1 MLGHAIEISARQ
13 GRDSDARAISL
24 DVRPSTRRRAQATGL
39 HGIRRRQLRRCP
51 NNVRKRAPFE
61 LLQGH
66 AAVIMLGSTQ
76 GRSRATDR
84 RARQR
89 GVCARD
95 KDADAEKKADQTTRD
110 VRHGK

>member
-1 MLGHAIEISARQ
+1 
-13 GRDSDARAISL
+13 
-24 DVRPSTRRRAQATGL
+24 
-39 HGIRRRQLRRCP
+39 
-51 NNVRKRAPFE
+51 
-61 LLQGH
+61 
-66 AAVIMLGSTQ
+66 VIMLGSTQ